1 MPGAV
6 NETPYTAPPRAKF
19 FERLGPG
26 GLSSLSLAG
35 VTTLL
40 GLGLPLLPRLR
51 RVLAAAAGE
60 EPAPADAIL
69 VLGRKLE
76 HDAPTEVF
84 VARLAHAAELWR
96 AGWAPRLWVSGG
108 LTGTATRTEAAAGRD
123 WLVAQG
129 IPAAAIDLEEH
140 SQHTLENLFH
150 VRGRLRE
157 RGESRLLLVSDP
169 LHVARGATMARGF
182 GLEVRAVPTPH
193 APPRRGSF
201 GWWCRALREAFFL
214 HWYHSGIAWNR
225 LLGADRHLARV
236 S

>member
-1 MPGAV
+1 VPGAV
-6 NETPYTAPPRAKF
+6 NETPYTAPPRATLL
-19 FERLGPG
+19 ERLGPG
-26 GLSSLSLAG
+26 GLSSLLLAG
-35 VTTLL
+35 ASAGLA
-40 GLGLPLLPRLR
+40 LGLPLLPRLK

-76 HDAPTEVF
+76 GDELTEVY
-84 VARLAHAAELWR
+84 VARLAHAADLWR
-96 AGWAPRLWVSGG
+96 AGWAPRLWVAGG

-123 WLVAQG
+123 WLLEQG
-129 IPAAAIDLEEH
+129 IPPDAVELEEH

-193 APPRRGSF
+193 APPRRGSLA
-201 GWWCRALREAFFL
+201 WWYRALREAFFL

-225 LLGADRHLARV
+225 LIGAEQHLARV
-236 S
+236 T